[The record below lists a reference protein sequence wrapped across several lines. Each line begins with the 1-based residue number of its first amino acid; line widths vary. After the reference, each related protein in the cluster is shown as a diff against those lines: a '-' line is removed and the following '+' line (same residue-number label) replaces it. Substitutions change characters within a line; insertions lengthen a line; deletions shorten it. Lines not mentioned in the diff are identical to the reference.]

1 MLILL
6 LKSQFMDIFISKLT
20 TFHDNK
26 FALESTFLFPS
37 LSYRS
42 HFVFLFFHSKNNK
55 IINTSC
61 NCLINAQQS
70 FSSNV
75 FLFSFA
81 STNSAGINGGYY
93 SGALQQAHS
102 TTPHEAPHSAG
113 AHAPQSVPP
122 PQTVQPPP
130 VSVVAA
136 APPPGIPH
144 GLVSKSVS

>member
-1 MLILL
+1 MLNN
-6 LKSQFMDIFISKLT
+6 
-20 TFHDNK
+20 H
-26 FALESTFLFPS
+26 
-37 LSYRS
+37 S
-42 HFVFLFFHSKNNK
+42 HE
-55 IINTSC
+55 
-61 NCLINAQQS
+61 
-70 FSSNV
+70 NV
-75 FLFSFA
+75 FLFYFFA

-144 GLVSKSVS
+144 GLVSKSVSQSLLVNLNLICY